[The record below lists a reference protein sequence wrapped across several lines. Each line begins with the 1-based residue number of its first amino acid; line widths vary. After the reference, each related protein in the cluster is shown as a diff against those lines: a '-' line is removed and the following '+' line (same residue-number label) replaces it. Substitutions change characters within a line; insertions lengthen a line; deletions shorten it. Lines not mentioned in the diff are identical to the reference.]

1 MTVTQCVTIIIR
13 DIISVIASC
22 LSMIQFAKYME
33 MRNDDEL
40 VTYNKTGC
48 LPRCNLMEYEIN
60 VISDSVVLEDGKKQQ
75 AS

>member
-1 MTVTQCVTIIIR
+1 LSSYVAWFTTQ
-13 DIISVIASC
+13 
-22 LSMIQFAKYME
+22 LAKYME

-60 VISDSVVLEDGKKQQ
+60 VISDTVLEDGKKQQ